1 MEALMMSKPDP
12 VVVAKWQRLIA
23 EQAQSQL
30 TVQAFCRQRR
40 IAKSCFY
47 RWKSILT
54 KPASPIR
61 AAPTAPKR
69 SVDTP
74 VSTTFVPLRVIPDT
88 LVEVMLPSG
97 IQLRLPLSA
106 HADQVAQLIKA
117 VTAC

>member
-1 MEALMMSKPDP
+1 MMSKPDP

-47 RWKSILT
+47 RWKSILA
-54 KPASPIR
+54 KPNR
-61 AAPTAPKR
+61 AAPTAPKQA
-69 SVDTP
+69 VDTP
-74 VSTTFVPLRVIPDT
+74 VSTTFVPLRVVPDT